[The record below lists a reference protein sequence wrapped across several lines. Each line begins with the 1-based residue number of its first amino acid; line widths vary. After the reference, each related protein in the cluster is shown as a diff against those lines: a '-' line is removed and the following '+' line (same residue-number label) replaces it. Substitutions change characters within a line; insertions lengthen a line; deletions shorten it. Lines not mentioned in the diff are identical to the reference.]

1 MLTRK
6 YLKTRF
12 TITAMGQMHQYSCM
26 QCGHQ
31 IKQEVP
37 DMESPMNFGDKVI
50 CGSCG
55 STQPKNYNGPAY

>member
-1 MLTRK
+1 M
-6 YLKTRF
+6 
-12 TITAMGQMHQYSCM
+12 IMGQMHQYSCR

-50 CGSCG
+50 CGNCG
-55 STQPKNYNGPAY
+55 DTQPKNYNGPAY